1 MISQIPTIPSFLDD
15 SSLNESKTNEY
26 LPEQQTNNDISNSN
40 DIQQLIQREFY
51 KVTLNLKKVL
61 TFDEC
66 VEYTGLS
73 KGYIYKLTHG
83 RLIPHFKPS
92 GKKIYFSRE
101 EIDQWLLSNRVM
113 TTEEVQCQ
121 INNKTERL
129 NKDLISHK

>member
-1 MISQIPTIPSFLDD
+1 MISQIPTIPSFLDEND
-15 SSLNESKTNEY
+15 TSKSLNNDH
-26 LPEQQTNNDISNSN
+26 LPEQQTDNDPSISNN
-40 DIQQLIQREFY
+40 IQKLIQHEFH

-92 GKKIYFSRE
+92 GKKIYFARE

-113 TTEEVQCQ
+113 TTEEVQCH
-121 INNKTERL
+121 ISNKAERL
-129 NKDLISHK
+129 NKDLTSHK